1 MPSCRE
7 ADRGQTTTSPRSS
20 CWQLVPPT
28 VTFTSTQSA
37 TAPSPMYCRDVR
49 TGRALSPS
57 SRPQPEPFSIPA
69 PHPLLTSNLM
79 AFSSGFRGARSVLGG
94 WGGGR
99 KRKPGSVKPAAPSPQ
114 ALRFPGTHPWEPRTT
129 YSGRRHRSCSGSCS
143 VHCGAHKRAV
153 SQAAHTGP
161 PQAPWPSL
169 GGLQLRAL
177 GQPSFLLA
185 GPTCPLTLLS
195 TARSPSWKDRLRYHT
210 DVRCRPRMVTWEPLW
225 RKAGVGSGCSE
236 AGALAPRRPG

>member
-1 MPSCRE
+1 MLAARTAHGHVHIHTVSHSAQPDVLQRREDWPCPLPFQQASARTLQHPRPPS
-7 ADRGQTTTSPRSS
+7 
-20 CWQLVPPT
+20 
-28 VTFTSTQSA
+28 
-37 TAPSPMYCRDVR
+37 
-49 TGRALSPS
+49 
-57 SRPQPEPFSIPA
+57 
-69 PHPLLTSNLM
+69 LTSNLM

-143 VHCGAHKRAV
+143 IHCGARKRAV
-153 SQAAHTGP
+153 SQAAHTRP
-161 PQAPWPSL
+161 PQAPRPSL
-169 GGLQLRAL
+169 GGLRLRAL